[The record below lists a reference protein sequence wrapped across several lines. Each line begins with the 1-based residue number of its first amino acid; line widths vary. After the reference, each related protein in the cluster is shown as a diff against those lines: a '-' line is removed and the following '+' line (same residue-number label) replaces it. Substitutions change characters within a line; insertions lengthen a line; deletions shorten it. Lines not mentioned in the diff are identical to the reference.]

1 MNFGRVAERLNA
13 HALRACM
20 IERSSRVQISPLPQK
35 TINHMI
41 KGIILDVDG
50 VIVGG
55 KKGYNWPNPHPDVIR
70 ALQKLRS
77 QGIIVSLCTGK
88 GTFAIKEIVEAANLD
103 NLHIGDG
110 GAVVV
115 DFLNNTIIEKHIVG
129 SDTALRVL
137 EIYQQQGVYVE
148 LYTIDG
154 YYVQQDAVSDITK
167 KHAAILYRAPVIVKS
182 LQQTAKRLDVVKIMP
197 VAKDEQDKQN
207 VIALFEPF
215 KHTLSLQWGIHPT
228 ALPLQFGIITLQH
241 ISKKQAAITIS
252 KNTKVPLV
260 NMLGVGDGMTDWE
273 FMQLCGYAG
282 AMDNASEQLKN
293 MVLSRKNNAGF
304 IGPSVDE
311 NGLLGILE
319 YFGLKY

>member
-1 MNFGRVAERLNA
+1 
-13 HALRACM
+13 
-20 IERSSRVQISPLPQK
+20 
-35 TINHMI
+35 MI

-55 KKGYNWPNPHPDVIR
+55 KKGYNWPNPHPDVIQ
-70 ALQKLRS
+70 ALQKLRA

-88 GTFAIKEIVEAANLD
+88 GTFAIKGIVEAARLN

-115 DFLNNTIIEKHIVG
+115 DFLNNTIIEKHVIGTDIVQ
-129 SDTALRVL
+129 RVIK
-137 EIYQQQGVYVE
+137 IYQQQGVYVE

-154 YYVQQDAVSDITK
+154 YYVQQDAVSGITK
-167 KHAAILYRAPVIVKS
+167 KHTDILYREPIIVKS
-182 LQQTAKRLDVVKIMP
+182 LRETANHLDIVKIMP
-197 VAKDEQDKQN
+197 IAKDELDKQN
-207 VIALFEPF
+207 VIVLFEPF

-241 ISKKQAAITIS
+241 ISKKQAATVIS
-252 KNTKVPLV
+252 KSTQVPLTD
-260 NMLGVGDGMTDWE
+260 MLGVGDGMTDWE

-282 AMDNASEQLKN
+282 AMGNASEQLKN
-293 MVLSRKNNAGF
+293 VVLSRKNNTGF

-319 YFGLKY
+319 YFRLKY